1 MKMKTI
7 LVTGGT
13 GYIGSHVCV
22 QLLEAGYQVVIA
34 DNLINSKRDV
44 VDRIARITG
53 KTPAFYQ
60 TDLLDLDGMR
70 AIFRAH
76 HIDGVIHFAGLKAVG
91 ESVAQPLRYYSNNL
105 TVHIHKRA
113 SRTARVDGAVG
124 LDKLCG
130 IIGGCSD
137 TPCNRGN
144 NALGYA

>member
-1 MKMKTI
+1 MKTI

-70 AIFRAH
+70 AIFGAH

-91 ESVAQPLRYYSNNL
+91 
-105 TVHIHKRA
+105 
-113 SRTARVDGAVG
+113 
-124 LDKLCG
+124 
-130 IIGGCSD
+130 
-137 TPCNRGN
+137 
-144 NALGYA
+144 